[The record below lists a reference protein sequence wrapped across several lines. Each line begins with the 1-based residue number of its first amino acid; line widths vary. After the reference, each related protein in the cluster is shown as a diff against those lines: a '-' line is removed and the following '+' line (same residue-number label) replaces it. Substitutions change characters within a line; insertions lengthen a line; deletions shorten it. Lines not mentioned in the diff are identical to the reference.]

1 MTPSTEKAN
10 MSDKTNLKAQNNYFF
25 FFSGQGELRANFNC
39 FS

>member
-25 FFSGQGELRANFNC
+25 FSGQGELRANFNC